1 LCAPVPYQK
10 PGTQVIVGRLCSIDG
25 ESFVLGGALRVFLS
39 PGVSIPDFPLGTSLT
54 VVAVSHH
61 DVLYAESISQA
72 PADTLG

>member
-1 LCAPVPYQK
+1 MVFSVVR
-10 PGTQVIVGRLCSIDG
+10 G
-25 ESFVLGGALRVFLS
+25 LGLAGP

-61 DVLYAESISQA
+61 DVLYAENISPT